1 MYITLFLKIMKRL
14 NILYLAVLLCF
25 TASGCKK
32 LLDVEP
38 QSAITEQV
46 YFKNEGDFAPYVTGI
61 YTYLRTLN
69 NTIVYGTERS
79 EELIPA
85 TNARFTTAWNQILT
99 PTTGALDYA
108 SWYQAIGHCNLLLDK
123 IENFPFAN
131 GAEKNRIKAE
141 TLALRAYF
149 FFHLTRIIGD
159 APLMLQSVTTS
170 DVPLLPRSKA
180 GDVMKQVFA
189 DLDQALTLFADQGF
203 TNGKYRFSYPAVQA
217 LKAEAKLWNAKVL
230 GGGAADFNDAITA
243 AAAVEKAGLTLQA
256 NFASITTTRL
266 NPEIILSVYFNRD
279 ESNGSS
285 NYGLNA
291 LPYLAAITG
300 ATNLADLPYAL
311 TTVNGQGAYQISVQ
325 SRALFTVN
333 SADKRIP
340 ATYVIEQQG
349 AVQKVAWIN
358 KYPGNKYPDDRVS
371 DNDII
376 IFRLADIYLMEAEA
390 YAGINNTG
398 KAIEYL
404 NKTRQ
409 RAGTG
414 DYTGPAGKN
423 DIESE
428 ILNERGRE
436 FFFENK
442 RWYDLVRFHFGGTIN
457 VYNYVPNLKGKT
469 TPLFWPLAAKVI
481 ATNPSIVQTQGY

>member
-1 MYITLFLKIMKRL
+1 MKRL
-14 NILYLAVLLCF
+14 NIYIAILFCFAV
-25 TASGCKK
+25 SGCKK

-46 YFKNEGDFAPYVTGI
+46 YFKSEGDFDPYVTGI
-61 YTYLRTLN
+61 YTYLRALN
-69 NTIVYGTERS
+69 NGIVYGTERS

-108 SWYQAIGHCNLLLDK
+108 NWYQAIGHCNLLLDK
-123 IENFPFAN
+123 IENFPFSN

-141 TLALRAYF
+141 ALALRAYF
-149 FFHLTRIIGD
+149 YFHLTRIIGD
-159 APLMLQSVTTS
+159 APLMLQPITTS

-180 GDVMKQVFA
+180 VDVMKQVFV
-189 DLDQALTLFADQGF
+189 DLDQATDLFSDQGF
-203 TNGKYRFSYPAVQA
+203 ANGKYRFSYPAVQA

-230 GGGAADFNDAITA
+230 GGGAADFDDAVTA
-243 AAAVEKAGLTLQA
+243 AATVEKAGLSLQA
-256 NFASITTTRL
+256 NFGTITTVRI
-266 NPEIILSVYFNRD
+266 NPEIILSAYFNRD
-279 ESNGSS
+279 ERSTDSRFNGSS

-300 ATNLADLPYAL
+300 ATNLEDLPYAL
-311 TTVNGQGAYQISVQ
+311 TTVNGQGAYQISIE

-333 SADKRIP
+333 PADKRIP

-390 YAGINNTG
+390 YAGINNMG

-409 RAGTG
+409 RAGIG

-423 DIESE
+423 DVELE

-442 RWYDLVRFHFGGTIN
+442 RWYDLVRFHYGGTIN

-469 TPLFWPLAAKVI
+469 TPLFWPLTAKVI
-481 ATNPSIVQTQGY
+481 ATNPNIVQTQGY